1 MNNRKRMM
9 KTGLSFLLTASL
21 LAAPVYAAGESA
33 SGAEAQPAGES
44 AAPETDAAVQKADA
58 AQAQTDGFAA
68 QTEEAFA
75 EPEMKHRPYA
85 RWWLAEGSHTDE
97 TLIESIHELYDAGYG
112 GVEFVTLDESKFLDD
127 ASYAWGSPEW
137 IHDTHVIIEECAKL
151 GMSVSMTSGTHWAT
165 ANLVSINPDQE
176 AASQELGCAAVTP
189 EAGPDGVPAY
199 DGEVPACSLP
209 GNVTKQQLVKVLAAK
224 VTERGSERTAKGKVQ
239 PSKLDMSSLQ
249 DVTDLVKEE
258 GESHTISWT
267 APEAGDWDLFA
278 FWQYGTGEA
287 YRPAIDKSYTI
298 NYLSTEGAQ
307 ALIDYW
313 DQEVLTDEVQSLIDQ
328 IEECDLYMDSLELS
342 VHGSDTTGQLW
353 CADMEEQF
361 SARNTYDIDTL
372 LPFLIKRGGTFGAPN
387 VYFYEPDDEAGQTY
401 VDNFRLDFQQT
412 QTELYME
419 NCLQV
424 LADWLHGRNMRLRA
438 ENSYGAPF
446 EISEPAKV
454 LDYVETESMEFGNEL
469 DSHRNMAG
477 GTHLFGKRMSS
488 ETGAWISG
496 NYIYDNNYYRQVF
509 YMQYAAGVQK
519 TVTHGYSAEYGPE
532 EYVQW
537 PGFEG
542 MDAVW
547 SERFNKRQPA
557 QVDYAAQN
565 LHYSRLQKALEA
577 GVPQMDIGILRSDYA
592 FNNRLTNGGMQNFV
606 EKGVYSNKAHTQDG
620 YYWRDMGL
628 QNAGYTYDYFSPWLL
643 TDEEVT
649 CTDGLVNAD
658 GAAYQALLVVED
670 ELPLEAAKV
679 LLDWTKNGLPV
690 VFVNN
695 AVQLVANDEILKEN
709 GEVASRSGSN
719 NAADE
724 ELAAVVSEIKEQAN
738 VRTVESEADAM
749 AALQELGVLPRVM
762 YSEPNT
768 VLLPVLR
775 SDTDADYLY
784 LYHYMYEEVDDF
796 ETTVSV
802 DGVYAPYFIDTWSG
816 KVTAAENW
824 RVKDGRTEIDV
835 NIAPGETQL
844 LALDK
849 NTDVADGYE
858 TSAEA
863 AETIVPVTG
872 WTLTVDSFNPGEKLT
887 RTEENEETGITTT
900 EVAYDTEHV
909 MLDAGALDALLPW
922 KDIEAVGETVSGIGT
937 YQTSFEADSAMLD
950 ESAHVIFRADSFEG
964 GTAAVFVNGTQVP
977 VNMDRRTA
985 DLSGL
990 LVEGANTLEVR
1001 VTSSLRNKMR
1011 DVGYDQGWIILH
1023 PEAADYGMTGE
1034 TWLVVV
1040 TNS

>member
-1 MNNRKRMM
+1 M
-9 KTGLSFLLTASL
+9 KIGKICFAVLLTLSL
-21 LAAPVYAAGESA
+21 SATSLYAAE
-33 SGAEAQPAGES
+33 QPAES
-44 AAPETDAAVQKADA
+44 EKVQSAGD
-58 AQAQTDGFAA
+58 DFAA
-68 QTEEAFA
+68 QIEAAFA
-75 EPEMKHRPYA
+75 EPEMKYRPYA

-176 AASQELGCAAVTP
+176 AASQELGCVAVTP
-189 EAGPDGVPAY
+189 EAGSDGVPAY
-199 DGEVPACSLP
+199 EGDVPVCKLP
-209 GNVTKQQLVKVLAAK
+209 GNVQKQQLVKVLAAK

-239 PSKLDMSSLQ
+239 PSKIDMASLQ
-249 DVTDLVKEE
+249 DITELVMEN
-258 GESHTISWT
+258 GDSRTISWT
-267 APEAGDWDLFA
+267 APEPGDWDLFA
-278 FWQYGTGEA
+278 FWQYGTGES

-313 DQEVLTDEVQSLIDQ
+313 DQEVLTEDVQSLIDQ
-328 IEECDLYMDSLELS
+328 IDECDLYMDSLELS
-342 VHGSDTTGQLW
+342 VHGVDTTGQLW

-361 SARNTYDIDTL
+361 SSRNTYDIGTM
-372 LPFLIKRGGTFGAPN
+372 LPFLIKTGGTFGAPN
-387 VYFYEPDDEAGQTY
+387 VYFYEPDEESGQAF
-401 VDNFRLDFQQT
+401 VDNFRLDFMQT

-424 LADWLHGRNMRLRA
+424 LADWLHGRNMKLRA

-477 GTHLFGKRMSS
+477 GAHLFGRRMSS

-496 NYIYDNNYYRQVF
+496 NYVYDNNYYRQVF
-509 YMQYAAGVQK
+509 YMQYASGIQK
-519 TVTHGYSAEYGPE
+519 TVTHGYSAEYGPD

-542 MDAVW
+542 MDVVW

-565 LHYSRLQKALEA
+565 VHYSRLQKALEA
-577 GVPQMDIGILRSDYA
+577 GVPRIDLGILRSDYS
-592 FNNRLTNGGMQNFV
+592 FNNRLTNGGMQNFM
-606 EKGVYSNKAHTQDG
+606 EKGVYGNKAHTQDG
-620 YYWRDMGL
+620 YYWRNMDL

-658 GAAYQALLVVED
+658 GVAYKALLAVED
-670 ELPLEAAKV
+670 EMPAEAAKV
-679 LLDWTKNGLPV
+679 LLDFTKNGLPV

-695 AVQLVANDEILKEN
+695 ASQVVANDEVLKEN
-709 GEVASRSGSN
+709 KIAGSKSGSN
-719 NAADE
+719 NATDE
-724 ELAAVVSEIKEQAN
+724 ETGKIVAEIKEQEN

-749 AALQELGVLPRVM
+749 AALQELGVYPRAA
-762 YSEPNT
+762 YNEPNT
-768 VLLPVLR
+768 MLLPVLR
-775 SDTDADYLY
+775 SDVDADYLY
-784 LYHYMYEEVDDF
+784 LYHYMYEETEDF
-796 ETTVSV
+796 DTTVSV
-802 DGVYAPYFIDTWSG
+802 EGVYAPYIIDTWSG
-816 KVTAAENW
+816 KVTPAENW
-824 RVKDGRTEIDV
+824 RVKDGHTEIDITV
-835 NIAPGETQL
+835 APGETQL

-849 NTDVADGYE
+849 NAEVTEGYE
-858 TSAEA
+858 VSTEMTVTSL
-863 AETIVPVTG
+863 PLKG

-887 RTEENEETGITTT
+887 RTEENKETGLTTT
-900 EVAYDTEHV
+900 EVAYDTKHV
-909 MLDAGALDALLPW
+909 MLEAGTLDELRPW
-922 KDIEAVGETVSGIGT
+922 KDIEAIGETVSGIGT
-937 YQTSFEADSAMLD
+937 YTVSFNAENGMLEED
-950 ESAHVIFRADSFEG
+950 AKVIFRADSFEG
-964 GTAAVFVNGTQVP
+964 GTAAVFINGIQVP
-977 VNMDRRTA
+977 VDMDSRTA

-990 LVEGANTLEVR
+990 IAEGENTLEVR

-1011 DVGYDQGWIILH
+1011 DVGYEQGWIILH
-1023 PEAADYGMTGE
+1023 PEAADYGMTGD
-1034 TWLVVV
+1034 TVLLI
-1040 TNS
+1040 S